1 MGTQGRLAPFGV
13 LTSRIGRRLIALFLG
28 CALLPLVA
36 FAWITLTRVTEQMDA
51 ELRSS
56 LHNGAKTAGM
66 GLAARLGQVAADLTV
81 VAGLLGDDL
90 AGVRN
95 GGALALP
102 DEVAARCSAVWL
114 DDGGV
119 VRPLRGEATVTR
131 PDLDPGR
138 RRHLAHGKP
147 VVCVAGTPPRLVMLR
162 RIGDAADAPL
172 LVAELGDDSFW
183 DPQELRSP
191 GAQFLVLDELGR
203 VLSHSFEV
211 SPRLEPL
218 LASLARDKSS
228 GTIEWQANGEP
239 HLARYWRAFLRPQ
252 YGGDLIIVQSRSQ
265 QEARRVLEQFELW
278 FVLTAI
284 CTLLCVL
291 FSSLVQMRRTLGP
304 ILSLHDATRR
314 VARGDLDVRVAIR
327 SRDEFGEL
335 GAAFD
340 QMTAQLQENVR
351 RREQTERELV
361 TSRDEALAAVRA
373 KAEFVTNVSH
383 EFRTPMAE
391 ILGATEILAQMQ
403 DVDEEARREFASI
416 ALHGATRLARLVD
429 DVLQL
434 GSTAAWELDPVD
446 VAATLRAAVATLSPS
461 IARRVRLDVAPDLPP
476 VLGVEH
482 RLVDVWMRL
491 LDNAQKFSPRDTA
504 IEVRVRQQN
513 GEIVVEVSDHGV
525 GISRVELASV
535 FEPFRQ
541 VGRDQLTDKAGGTG
555 LGLTLVR
562 NTVERLGGTVEVDS
576 ELGNGS
582 TFRIALPVATVAPA
596 PAEIG

>member
-1 MGTQGRLAPFGV
+1 MGGHGRLAPFGV

-36 FAWITLTRVTEQMDA
+36 FAWITLTRVTEQMDS

-66 GLAARLGQVAADLTV
+66 GLAARLGQVAADLAV
-81 VAGLLGDDL
+81 VAGLLAEDL
-90 AGVRN
+90 EGLRHGRSLV
-95 GGALALP
+95 LP
-102 DEVAARCSAVWL
+102 DQVAARCSAVWL
-114 DDGGV
+114 DDAGTA
-119 VRPLRGEATVTR
+119 RPLRGEASVAR
-131 PDLDPGR
+131 PDLDPAR
-138 RRHLAHGKP
+138 RAHLGLGKP
-147 VVCVAGTPPRLVMLR
+147 VVCVAGSPPRLVMLR
-162 RIGDAADAPL
+162 RIGAAADAPI
-172 LVAELGDDSFW
+172 LVAELGDESFW

-211 SPRLEPL
+211 TPRLEPL

-252 YGGDLIIVQSRSQ
+252 YGGDLIVVQSRSLH
-265 QEARRVLEQFELW
+265 EARRVLEQFELW
-278 FVLTAI
+278 FVLTAA

-304 ILSLHDATRR
+304 ILSLNAATRR
-314 VARGDLDVRVAIR
+314 VARGDLGVRVAIR

-361 TSRDEALAAVRA
+361 ASRDEALAAARA

-391 ILGATEILAQMQ
+391 ILGATEILAQMH
-403 DVDEEARREFASI
+403 DVDEAARREFAAI

-434 GSTAAWELDPVD
+434 GSTTAWSLDPVD
-446 VAATLRAAVATLSPS
+446 VGATLRDAIAQLPPS
-461 IARRVRLDVAPDLPP
+461 IVRRVRLDVAPDLPP

-482 RLVDVWMRL
+482 RLVDVWGRL

-504 IEVRVRQQN
+504 IEVRAWQQH
-513 GEIVVEVSDHGV
+513 GEVLVEVTDHGV

-541 VGRDQLTDKAGGTG
+541 VGRDQLTDKAVGTG

-582 TFRIALPVATVAPA
+582 TFRIAMPAAAVAPA
-596 PAEIG
+596 AAEIT